1 MNTRRYDVALT
12 TIADGSVTAYTPL
25 VSGRVVAV
33 LYKKTDFADGVGAVV
48 STELSGKTLL
58 TTTNM
63 NASATYMPRLP
74 VQDEAGADATLDGT
88 RKMRE
93 PLVVSDERLKI
104 VIASGGNIKTGTL
117 SIIMG

>member
-25 VSGRVVAV
+25 VSGRVLAV

-48 STELSGKTLL
+48 STELSAKTIL

-63 NASATYMPRLP
+63 NASATHMPRLP
-74 VQDEAGADATLDGT
+74 VQDEAGADALYAATY
-88 RKMRE
+88 KIRE
-93 PLVVSDERLKI
+93 PLVVSDDRVKI
-104 VIASGGNIKTGTL
+104 VIASGGNIKTGTM

>member
-12 TIADGSVTAYTPL
+12 TIADGSCTAYTPL
-25 VSGRVVAV
+25 VSGRVLAV
-33 LYKKTDFADGVGAVV
+33 VYTKTDFDNGVGAVV
-48 STELSGKTLL
+48 STELSAKTVL

-63 NASATYMPRLP
+63 NASASYMPRLP

-93 PLVVSDERLKI
+93 AQVVSDERVKI
-104 VIASGGNIKTGTL
+104 VIASGGNIKTGVI